1 MAAAI
6 KYEIQEVHISTIKAG
21 DAIEH
26 NGELLT
32 VCNCDIRCSDFMGDT
47 LFGDSYS
54 LGRKPVKK
62 ANIIT
67 AAA

>member
-1 MAAAI
+1 MTAAN
-6 KYEIQEVHISTIKAG
+6 YETKDVHISTIKAG
-21 DAIEH
+21 DTIEH

-32 VCNCDIRCSDFMGDT
+32 VCNYDIRHSEFMGAT
-47 LFGDSYS
+47 LFGDSYR

-67 AAA
+67 TLA